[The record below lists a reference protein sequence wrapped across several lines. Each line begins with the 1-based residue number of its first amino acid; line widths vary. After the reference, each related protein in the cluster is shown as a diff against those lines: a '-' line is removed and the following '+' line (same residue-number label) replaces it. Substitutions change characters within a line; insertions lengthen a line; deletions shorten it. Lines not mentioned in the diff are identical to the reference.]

1 MPTGTGESEAMYARV
16 FIDSSSVASDR
27 IYEYRVPDEL
37 CEAIRPAMRVGVPF
51 GAGNRH
57 TQAFVVSLSEESEF
71 DPEKIKSISY
81 IADTEPA
88 VPDYLADTAVFLHDR
103 YFAGYGEAVRVI
115 VPSMDKLKR
124 KVTYR
129 LADDI
134 CREDFISSVSENDS
148 ALAEKLHSVFSDG
161 RERSLSTLKSRP
173 DLSSERLVPVLSVL
187 KKKEMITVR
196 EEFIPEHSDRYD
208 EYISLSGGCDNPLED
223 YLMIVGKKAL
233 KQREIITYLYEQN
246 SPVKRSE
253 LLKNTASSAS
263 SLDSLI
269 ENNLV
274 ISEKKLRRYADD
286 AHYQLKPPPVLTDEQ
301 AAAMDIFLSEPDGS
315 RFLVY
320 GVTGSGKTD
329 LYFEMFDTVLRKGRQ
344 CLLLVPEI
352 SLTPQMMRRVR
363 ERFGNSAAI
372 MHSRLSQ
379 TEKLIEYQKIKKG
392 EAKIVLGARSALFMP
407 FQDLGIIVI
416 DEMHETSYKSSGS
429 PRYDAVETA
438 EFIASRTGATL
449 VLGSATPTTE
459 VYYRA
464 MQGEFTLITLKNRIS
479 GSVLPKVEM
488 VDMRDELRHGN
499 RSPISDLLR
508 EKIQDRLERGEQVL
522 LFLNRRGYNT
532 YVFCRSCGHIE
543 MCPNCAVSLT
553 THASSS
559 TMQCHYCGYTKS
571 IPHVCPECGSEKIRF
586 MGTGTEKIQQAVAE
600 MFPSARIMR
609 LDADT
614 AAGKNMQ
621 TILEDFSRGAGDIL
635 VGTQMIVKGLDF
647 DSLTLVGIILADSS
661 LNFPD
666 INAAA
671 RTFQLTTQAEGR
683 AGRRDMQGEVVLQTY
698 KPESP
703 TLVYAS
709 LHDFEGFYS
718 YDIDFRRENDYPP
731 FSEIVGFFC
740 ACEDEERCEADSQLV
755 HDRIEYLMKKYAGNE
770 KVTLYRS
777 APAFIQKLKNK
788 HIRHVIIKVEPQGRF
803 LKVLRKYYDSIRK
816 GLASYVYVEISP
828 VTLL

>member
-1 MPTGTGESEAMYARV
+1 MLYAKV

-71 DPEKIKSISY
+71 DPERLKSISY
-81 IADTEPA
+81 IADTEPV

-103 YFAGYGEAVRVI
+103 YFAGYGEAVRVV
-115 VPSMDKLKR
+115 VPSMDKLVR
-124 KVTYR
+124 KVAYR
-129 LADDI
+129 LSDGAVSSEFVSAVSADD
-134 CREDFISSVSENDS
+134 
-148 ALAEKLHSVFSDG
+148 APLAQGIFETLSDG
-161 RERSLSTLKSRP
+161 RERSLSTIKNRP
-173 DLSSERLVPVLSVL
+173 GLSSGRLIPVLSIL
-187 KKKEMITVR
+187 KKKQLIQVR
-196 EEFIPEHSDRYD
+196 EEYIPQNSDRYD
-208 EYISLSGGCDNPLED
+208 EYISLAGGSGNPLED
-223 YLMIVGKKAL
+223 YLMIVGKRAQ
-233 KQREIITYLYEQN
+233 KQREIVTFLYECA
-246 SPVKRSE
+246 SPVLKRE
-253 LLKNTASSAS
+253 LLKATGASSQ
-263 SLDSLI
+263 SLESLI

-274 ISEKKLRRYADD
+274 ISEKKLRSYEEPVPGA
-286 AHYQLKPPPVLTDEQ
+286 LKKPPELTSEQ
-301 AAAMDIFLSEPDGS
+301 KSAMDIFSSQPDGS
-315 RFLVY
+315 KFLVY

-329 LYFEMFDTVLRKGRQ
+329 LYFEMFDTVLKTGKQ

-363 ERFGNSAAI
+363 ERFGNTAAI
-372 MHSRLSQ
+372 MHSRLTQ
-379 TEKLIEYQKIKKG
+379 TEKIIEYQKIKRG
-392 EAKIVLGARSALFMP
+392 EARIVLGARSALFMP
-407 FQDLGIIVI
+407 FRELGIIVI
-416 DEMHETSYKSSGS
+416 DEMHETSYRSSGS

-438 EFIASRTGATL
+438 EFIAARTGATL

-459 VYYRA
+459 IYYRT
-464 MQGEFTLITLKNRIS
+464 MRGEFTLITMKNRIN
-479 GSVLPKVEM
+479 GSVLPKVEI
-488 VDMRDELRHGN
+488 VDMRSELRHGN

-508 EKIQDRLERGEQVL
+508 EKIQQRLDAGEQVL

-543 MCPNCAVSLT
+543 MCPNCSVSLT

-571 IPHVCPECGSEKIRF
+571 IPQVCPECGSEKIRF
-586 MGTGTEKIQQAVAE
+586 MGTGTEKIQQSVSE
-600 MFPSARIMR
+600 MFPSARVLR

-614 AAGKNMQ
+614 ASGKNMQ
-621 TILEDFSRGAGDIL
+621 QILEDFSKGSGDIL

-666 INAAA
+666 ISAAA

-683 AGRRDMQGEVVLQTY
+683 AGRRDLPGEVVLQTY

-703 TLVYAS
+703 TLIYAS

-740 ACEDEERCEADSQLV
+740 ACEDEARCEADCQLV
-755 HDRIEYLMKKYAGNE
+755 HDRIEYLMKKFAGNE
-770 KVTLYRS
+770 KVTLYRT

-788 HIRHVIIKVEPQGRF
+788 HIRHVIIKVEPGGGF
-803 LKVLRKYYDSIRK
+803 LKVLRRYYDNIRK
-816 GLASYVYVEISP
+816 GLASYVYVEIGP

>member
-1 MPTGTGESEAMYARV
+1 MLYAKV

-37 CEAIRPAMRVGVPF
+37 CDAIRPAMRVGVPF

-71 DPEKIKSISY
+71 DPERLKSISY
-81 IADTEPA
+81 IADTEPV

-103 YFAGYGEAVRVI
+103 YFAGYGEAVRVV
-115 VPSMDKLKR
+115 VPSMDKLVR
-124 KVTYR
+124 KVAYR
-129 LADDI
+129 I
-134 CREDFISSVSENDS
+134 CPGCGLSEFVSAAGMED
-148 ALAEKLHSVFSDG
+148 APLAEGIFAALSDG
-161 RERSLSTLKSRP
+161 KERSLGTLKNRP
-173 DLSSERLVPVLSVL
+173 GLSSGRLIPVLSVL
-187 KKKEMITVR
+187 KKKNLIEVR
-196 EEFIPEHSDRYD
+196 EEYIPKNSERYD

-223 YLMIVGKKAL
+223 YLMIVGKRAV
-233 KQREIITYLYEQN
+233 KQREIVTLLYEKN
-246 SPVKRSE
+246 SPMLKSE
-253 LLKNTASSAS
+253 LLKAAGASAQ
-263 SLDSLI
+263 SLESLV

-274 ISEKKLRRYADD
+274 VSEKKLRTYGEDS
-286 AHYQLKPPPVLTDEQ
+286 QWELKSPPELTEEQ
-301 AAAMDIFLSEPDGS
+301 KAAMDIFSSRSPGS
-315 RFLVY
+315 KFLVY

-329 LYFEMFDTVLRKGRQ
+329 LYFEMFDTVLKRGKQ

-363 ERFGNSAAI
+363 ERFGNTAAI
-372 MHSRLSQ
+372 MHSRLTQ
-379 TEKLIEYQKIKKG
+379 TEKIIEYQKIKRG
-392 EAKIVLGARSALFMP
+392 EARIVLGARSALFMP
-407 FQDLGIIVI
+407 FRELGIIVI
-416 DEMHETSYKSSGS
+416 DEMHETSYRSSGS

-438 EFIASRTGATL
+438 EFIADRTGATL

-459 VYYRA
+459 IYYRT
-464 MQGEFTLITLKNRIS
+464 MRGEFTLITMKNRIS
-479 GSVLPKVEM
+479 GSVLPKVEI
-488 VDMRDELRHGN
+488 VDMRSELRHGN

-508 EKIQDRLERGEQVL
+508 EKIQQRLEAGEQVL

-571 IPHVCPECGSEKIRF
+571 IPHICPECGSEKIRF
-586 MGTGTEKIQQAVAE
+586 MGTGTEKIQQSVSE
-600 MFPSARIMR
+600 MFPSARVLR

-614 AAGKNMQ
+614 ASGKNMQ
-621 TILEDFSRGAGDIL
+621 KILEDFSKGSGDIL

-683 AGRRDMQGEVVLQTY
+683 AGRRDLAGEVVLQTY

-703 TLVYAS
+703 TLIYAS

-718 YDIDFRRENDYPP
+718 YDIDFRRENGYPP

-740 ACEDEERCEADSQLV
+740 ACEDEEKCVSDSDLV
-755 HDRIEYLMKKYAGNE
+755 HDRIEYLMKKFAGAE

-788 HIRHVIIKVEPQGRF
+788 HIRHVIIKVEPGGTF
-803 LKVLRKYYDSIRK
+803 LKVLRKYYDNIRK
-816 GLASYVYVEISP
+816 GLASYVYVEIGP